1 MPWLK
6 LLRLRTTHPSLF
18 ENGIAK
24 MGSYVPQAKLCPDR
38 FLLNTVIYIDRGLA
52 QTLKL
57 RLRSQF
63 KTNLRIYLPCM
74 T

>member
-1 MPWLK
+1 
-6 LLRLRTTHPSLF
+6 
-18 ENGIAK
+18 